1 MQITVIGCGYLGVT
15 QAACWAARGHQ
26 VLGVD
31 LDEDRILA
39 LQNADLPFYEPG
51 LAALLRTGVGQGRL
65 SFTTSYMQAVNF
77 ANVHFLTVGTP
88 EKTDGTGT
96 DISAV
101 IASVEKLAALGASL
115 IIGRSTVPV
124 GTAAKLQQAHP
135 GVEIA
140 WQPEFLREGQA
151 VADCLHPDRI
161 VIGCAPDSQVPEL
174 IRALNPADTP
184 LIVTDL
190 ATAELA
196 KTSANA
202 FLATKISF
210 INAISELCEKSG
222 ADVRTLAQILGL
234 DPRIGSG
241 NLAAGLGFGGGC
253 LPKDL
258 RGLLATAAK
267 TRTTSVSHL
276 LQQVDGINQ
285 QQQYRLAQRILALC
299 APDQPS
305 LGQAGLG
312 QVGLGHSQLGVDQP
326 GHGKRPKIAILGATF
341 KPHTDDT
348 RDAPALK
355 LADYLTAGGAEVVIA
370 DPKIFPDITVE
381 QALYQSDITVLATE
395 WPQYQNLDPVR
406 IQKLV
411 RRAVLFDCR
420 NVIDVAAWRKA
431 GWLCHGVGW

>member
-51 LAALLRTGVGQGRL
+51 LEALLRTGVSQGRL
-65 SFTTSYMQAVNF
+65 SFTTSYTQAVDF
-77 ANVHFLTVGTP
+77 ASVHFLTVGTP

-101 IASVEKLAALGASL
+101 TASVEKLAELGAPL

-124 GTAAKLQQAHP
+124 GTAAQLQQAHP
-135 GVEIA
+135 KVEIA

-151 VADCLHPDRI
+151 VADCLYPDRI

-174 IRALNPADTP
+174 IMALNPADTP

-258 RGLLATAAK
+258 RGLLSTATK

-276 LQQVDGINQ
+276 LQQVDDINQ

-299 APDQPS
+299 GLDQMRLDQMGWAQQNS
-305 LGQAGLG
+305 GQSGDN
-312 QVGLGHSQLGVDQP
+312 QSDNNSSP
-326 GHGKRPKIAILGATF
+326 RIAILGATF
-341 KPHTDDT
+341 KPYTDDT
-348 RDAPALK
+348 RYAPALK
-355 LADYLTAGGAEVVIA
+355 LADYLAAGGAEVVIT

-381 QALYQSDITVLATE
+381 QALFQSDITVLATE
-395 WPQYQNLDPVR
+395 WPQYQNLDPAR
-406 IQKLV
+406 MHELV
-411 RRAVLFDCR
+411 RQAVLFDCR
-420 NVIDVAAWRKA
+420 NVIDIAAWRKA
-431 GWLCHGVGW
+431 GWQCHGVGW